1 MHGANGRVF
10 CISKFAMIQ
19 NDFVMLTRRLIRSN
33 TAWLYSFLF
42 HIHRIASA
50 STAFD
55 FLTGK
60 FVPKNHPKQTK
71 TSCLAMSLRSWVLLP
86 MWDFKA
92 LKHSWPRA
100 ISNTWVSMGHEP
112 LPKFCPQKNRPGKF
126 TWVKVTIGG
135 RSSYVVR
142 SPGTELECFLSRNG
156 GSWQSLRIRNLKAG
170 EICSYFPRNLHQKM
184 SEPGSACSAHLC
196 KSPWMSYL
204 IYYVVFGI
212 LWWFGPILLQGR
224 DLVRDLQTY
233 SIDSNSYIED

>member
-71 TSCLAMSLRSWVLLP
+71 TSCLAMTLRSWVLLP

-142 SPGTELECFLSRNG
+142 SPGRELECFFYSEIG
-156 GSWQSLRIRNLKAG
+156 GSWQSLRIREFEGRWNMFILPKKFAP
-170 EICSYFPRNLHQKM
+170 ENVRAWFSMFSPLMQVTLDVIFNI
-184 SEPGSACSAHLC
+184 LC
-196 KSPWMSYL
+196 
-204 IYYVVFGI
+204 GI
-212 LWWFGPILLQGR
+212 WDTLMIWTNPIAR
-224 DLVRDLQTY
+224 
-233 SIDSNSYIED
+233 